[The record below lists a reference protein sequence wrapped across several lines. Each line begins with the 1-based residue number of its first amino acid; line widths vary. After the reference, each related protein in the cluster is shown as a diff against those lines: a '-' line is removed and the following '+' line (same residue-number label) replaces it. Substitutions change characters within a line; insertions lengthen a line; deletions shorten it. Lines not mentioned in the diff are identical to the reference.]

1 MSTKS
6 SNPRPPTS
14 KTTNNEVGHM
24 YASHLTLCFNYTSHS
39 TLTIPVREASIIIT
53 LQARKRRLDKP
64 ELVAKVPP
72 GKWQS

>member
-1 MSTKS
+1 
-6 SNPRPPTS
+6 
-14 KTTNNEVGHM
+14 M